1 MIPNDPVIL
10 LSYINTMLRDSYPS
24 LSALCEDLELDEGEL
39 TEKLSAVGFTY
50 DAENNRFA

>member
-10 LSYINTMLRDSYPS
+10 LCYINTMLRDSYPS